1 MLKIGII
8 GGSGL
13 EDLDIL
19 EDQKEKLVETLY
31 GNVLVK
37 TGKVFGNEVV
47 IVSRHGKKHEV
58 PPTYVNNRAN
68 ISALKKE
75 RVDYVLATSAVGSL
89 REDIKRGDLV
99 IVDQFIDF
107 TKQRPLSFYDK
118 FEKGPVHTPMGE
130 PFSKFLREKLIDSCA
145 KLGLDFHDKGTVVT
159 IEGARFSTKAESK
172 MFQILGGD
180 VINMSIAPEAILAK
194 EAELEYAVIAM
205 STDYDC
211 WKEDEEPV
219 SWQQIEQI
227 FKSNAV
233 NVLNLILYTIKS
245 FGNEEQNFIK
255 DKIRTVKDF
264 PKKGIMFRDITTLF
278 KDKEGFKKLI
288 DIFYERYK
296 DKPIDIIAGIES
308 RGFILAGALATKLG
322 IGFVPIRKKGK
333 LPSET
338 VREEYALEYGSDC
351 VEIHKDAIERG
362 QRILLVDDLIAT
374 GGTAK
379 AAANLIEKLGGI
391 IEEISFIIELPD
403 LNGREKLEKWKVF
416 SLVDFEGE

>member
-1 MLKIGII
+1 M
-8 GGSGL
+8 
-13 EDLDIL
+13 
-19 EDQKEKLVETLY
+19 
-31 GNVLVK
+31 
-37 TGKVFGNEVV
+37 
-47 IVSRHGKKHEV
+47 
-58 PPTYVNNRAN
+58 
-68 ISALKKE
+68 
-75 RVDYVLATSAVGSL
+75 
-89 REDIKRGDLV
+89 
-99 IVDQFIDF
+99 
-107 TKQRPLSFYDK
+107 
-118 FEKGPVHTPMGE
+118 
-130 PFSKFLREKLIDSCA
+130 
-145 KLGLDFHDKGTVVT
+145 
-159 IEGARFSTKAESK
+159 
-172 MFQILGGD
+172 
-180 VINMSIAPEAILAK
+180 
-194 EAELEYAVIAM
+194 
-205 STDYDC
+205 
-211 WKEDEEPV
+211 
-219 SWQQIEQI
+219 